1 MMHATIVDR
10 LHGEFSEI
18 LDFLKQGHEISLHNV
33 ADENL
38 KKTLLIASASYF
50 EQRLTE
56 EVNRFVEDVT
66 AKDHVLTHLV
76 YNKAVDRQYHS
87 WFDWKARNANQ
98 FFVLFGT
105 DCKNYMKTEVD
116 KDEDLK
122 SSIRAFLEIG
132 LERNRLAHQDFG
144 SYSLEKQSEEVYEL
158 HKTAMRFVEWFPSAI
173 RKFSNDA

>member
-1 MMHATIVDR
+1 MMILQTDLARCPRIREPCFNGRVGWCENGG
-10 LHGEFSEI
+10 LLSE
-18 LDFLKQGHEISLHNV
+18 LEVSRF
-33 ADENL
+33 
-38 KKTLLIASASYF
+38 
-50 EQRLTE
+50 TE
-56 EVNRFVEDVT
+56 EVT

-122 SSIRAFLEIG
+122 SSILAFLEIG
-132 LERNRLAHQDFG
+132 LERNRLAHQNFG
-144 SYSLEKQSEEVYEL
+144 SYSLEKKSEEVYEL

-173 RKFSNDA
+173 RKFSNDI